1 MSSNKKYGH
10 KCSSFFRAIIK
21 KKWCRISC
29 YWVFLR
35 GSLYDETIYGDMCP
49 SCCAEKEDSTDFQD
63 RIPKM
68 YGPPSIDYEQY
79 NRPMP
84 TVYGPPS
91 GKRLSCLIK
100 VIIGVFLGGIIAWLI
115 GDCSCVNHPVVYG
128 PPPVDSIQPPSPI
141 NNEY

>member
-1 MSSNKKYGH
+1 
-10 KCSSFFRAIIK
+10 
-21 KKWCRISC
+21 
-29 YWVFLR
+29 
-35 GSLYDETIYGDMCP
+35 MCP

-63 RIPKM
+63 RIPMM